1 MKENCRNKLQ
11 KSFRGENGWKM
22 LFSRSENAFPT
33 LEMTCK
39 SVSKL
44 QERERGEHI
53 C

>member
-1 MKENCRNKLQ
+1 MEMNRNKLQ
-11 KSFRGENGWKM
+11 KILEVKMVENA
-22 LFSRSENAFPT
+22 FSRSENKLLPT

-39 SVSKL
+39 IVSKL